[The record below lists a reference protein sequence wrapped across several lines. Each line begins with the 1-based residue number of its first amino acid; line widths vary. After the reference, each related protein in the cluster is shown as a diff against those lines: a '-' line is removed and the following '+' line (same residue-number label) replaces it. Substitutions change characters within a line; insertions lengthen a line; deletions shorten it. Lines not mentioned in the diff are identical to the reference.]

1 LRPAVDG
8 LGDEVMVRLPDGHG
22 VAVQQVPD
30 VQHVADVQHV
40 PDVQQVA
47 EGQHAPDGQQAGLD
61 TGQQTVV
68 VCAPVAGA
76 FVGIGQHGW
85 ICGQ

>member
-1 LRPAVDG
+1 
-8 LGDEVMVRLPDGHG
+8 LGDAVIVRSPDGHG

-30 VQHVADVQHV
+30 VQHVADVQQV

-47 EGQHAPDGQQAGLD
+47 DGQQVPDGQQAGLD
-61 TGQQTVV
+61 TGQQRLV
-68 VCAPVAGA
+68 VCALVAGA
-76 FVGIGQHGW
+76 AVGVGQHGW

>member
-1 LRPAVDG
+1 
-8 LGDEVMVRLPDGHG
+8 MVRLPDGHG

-30 VQHVADVQHV
+30 VQQA
-40 PDVQQVA
+40 PDGQQV
-47 EGQHAPDGQQAGLD
+47 PDGQQAGLD

-68 VCAPVAGA
+68 ARAPVADDL
-76 FVGIGQHGW
+76 VGIGQHGW